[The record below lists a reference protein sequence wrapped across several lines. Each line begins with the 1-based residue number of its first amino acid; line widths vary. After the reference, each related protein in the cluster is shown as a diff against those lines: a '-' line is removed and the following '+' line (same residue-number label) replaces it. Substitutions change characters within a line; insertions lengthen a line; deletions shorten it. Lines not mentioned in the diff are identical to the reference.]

1 MKAVFLDLQSLD
13 CNDLNLA
20 ALETQFSDFTGYS
33 VTEPSEVSARI
44 ENAEVVIVN
53 KVQLDRAVL
62 AAASKLKHICIA
74 ATGTNNVDL
83 VAASELGISV
93 SNCQAYGTDSVAQH
107 VMTLMLA
114 LHTNLIQ
121 YNRAA
126 RDGQWASANQFCLL
140 DYPIQELRGKTLGIV
155 GYGNLGSGV
164 AQLAGAFGMDVVIAQ
179 RAGGD
184 TVGGRLP
191 MEALL
196 PQVDVLSL
204 HCPLTEQTKD
214 LIDAAAIAQMK
225 TGAFVINAARGGVV
239 NEKDLADALR
249 SGKLAGAAT
258 DVLTEEPPLNGN
270 PLLADDIPNLIVTPH
285 SAWGS
290 VQARQRIVDQIVET
304 VAGLKNGESIRWVN

>member
-1 MKAVFLDLQSLD
+1 MKAVFLDLNSLD
-13 CNDLNLA
+13 CDDLNLTA
-20 ALETQFSDFTGYS
+20 FESLFSRFTGYRA
-33 VTEPSEVSARI
+33 TAPSEVSERI
-44 ENAEVVIVN
+44 NAAEVVVVN
-53 KVQLDRAVL
+53 KVVLDRSAL
-62 AAASKLKHICIA
+62 TGASQLKHICIA

-83 VAASELGISV
+83 EAAAELGISV

-114 LHTNLIQ
+114 MHTNLIQ
-121 YNRAA
+121 YNQAA
-126 RDGQWASANQFCLL
+126 RDGQWARADQFCLL
-140 DYPIQELRGKTLGIV
+140 SYPIQELRGKTLGIV

-179 RAGGD
+179 RAGGE
-184 TVGGRLP
+184 TVGGRLA
-191 MEALL
+191 MAELL

-225 TGAFVINAARGGVV
+225 TGAFIINAARGGVV
-239 NEKDLADALR
+239 NESDLADALR

-258 DVLTEEPPLNGN
+258 DVLTEEPPVNGN
-270 PLLADDIPNLIVTPH
+270 PLLADDIPNLIITPH

-304 VAGLKNGESIRWVN
+304 IEGLAKGEQIRWVN